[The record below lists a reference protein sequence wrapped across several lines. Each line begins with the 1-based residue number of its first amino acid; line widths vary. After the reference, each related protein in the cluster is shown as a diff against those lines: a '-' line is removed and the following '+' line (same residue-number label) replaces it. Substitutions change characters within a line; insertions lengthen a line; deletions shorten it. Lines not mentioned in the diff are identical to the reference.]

1 MDTTGLRTRFHELCE
16 RKEAI
21 HPLAER
27 AWNALERRYSEAWRS
42 YHTLEHITALL
53 EELDSV
59 RHLAQDPEAVEW
71 AIWYHDYIYASYD
84 PRVTD
89 NEEQSAQKASG
100 HLFRLFGHQDGFN
113 TFDQKV
119 QKLIL
124 ATKHVGHLH
133 DADAQLLVDLDLA
146 ILGKDE
152 AKYDRYESQIAEE
165 YTPRPYSR
173 EEYRKGRVERVLRPF
188 LARSRI
194 YATLYFYDKYE
205 AQAREN
211 LARAIRQLQTS

>member
-1 MDTTGLRTRFHELCE
+1 MDTTGLRTRFLDLCE
-16 RKEAI
+16 RKKAFR
-21 HPLAER
+21 PLAER
-27 AWNALERRYSEAWRS
+27 AWNALERRYTESWRS
-42 YHTLEHITALL
+42 YHTLEHIAALL
-53 EELDSV
+53 EEFDTV
-59 RHLAQDPEAVEW
+59 RHLAQDSQAVEW

-84 PRVTD
+84 PRITD

-100 HLFRLFGHQDGFN
+100 HLFSLFGHQDGFN

-124 ATKHVGHLH
+124 ATKHTGHPQ
-133 DADAQLLVDLDLA
+133 DPDAQLLVDLDLA

-152 AKYDRYESQIAEE
+152 QTFDCYDAQIAQE

-173 EEYRKGRVERVLRPF
+173 DEYRKGRVERVLRPF

-194 YATLYFYDKYE
+194 YATPYFYDKYE
-205 AQAREN
+205 RRAREN
-211 LARAIRQLQTS
+211 LARAIRQLQT